1 MTRAPGFT
9 LPELIIVIVILGIV
23 SATAGIFIRGPVDA
37 YVDQVRRA
45 NLVDSAEMALR
56 RIAIDVRRA
65 VPNSVRIDQNSAG
78 CPAGQCLEMLNAAA
92 GARYRDQPAAG
103 PGGGNADKR
112 LKFNAA
118 DGAFNVQGPFP
129 ALAGSTSHWLVI
141 YNLGSGDANVYDVG
155 SPDADYHV
163 ITDTGTTITITA
175 DAGLF
180 AGESN
185 VVIDPPHRF
194 RYESPGKRIYLVD
207 QPVMYRCTGGALYR
221 YEAYGINAALTTPGA
236 GEQLVARNV
245 TGCDFGYAAG
255 TSTRAALVTMQL
267 TLSLD
272 GESVTLLHQVH
283 VENSP

>member
-1 MTRAPGFT
+1 MTVF
-9 LPELIIVIVILGIV
+9 
-23 SATAGIFIRGPVDA
+23 
-37 YVDQVRRA
+37 
-45 NLVDSAEMALR
+45 
-56 RIAIDVRRA
+56 
-65 VPNSVRIDQNSAG
+65 
-78 CPAGQCLEMLNAAA
+78 NAA
-92 GARYRDQPAAG
+92 
-103 PGGGNADKR
+103 KR

-118 DGAFNVQGPFP
+118 DDAFNVQGPFP